1 MIYVEFGDRLMTESS
16 AENSNDK
23 PSESGAF
30 SWYVLRAAT
39 GYEQRVLAS
48 LRDLIN
54 VHKLDDK
61 VVDVAVPSEE
71 VVEISGGKKR
81 RSKRKFFPGYV
92 LVRMLM
98 DEDVWY
104 KIRTL
109 PHVYGFVGGRKDRP
123 VPITQAEVDRIFNK
137 VEESAVKPLP
147 KTLYEIG
154 EMVRVIDGPFS
165 DFDGVVEEVNYEKSR
180 LKVSMLIF
188 GSSTPVELDFSQVDK
203 VT

>member
-1 MIYVEFGDRLMTESS
+1 MD
-16 AENSNDK
+16 
-23 PSESGAF
+23 F

-39 GYEQRVLAS
+39 GYEQRVYDS
-48 LRDLIN
+48 LKELISN
-54 VHKLDDK
+54 EGLEKK
-61 VVDVAVPSEE
+61 VLDVAVPSEE

-92 LVRMLM
+92 LIHMCI

-109 PHVYGFVGGRKDRP
+109 PHVYGFVGGRKDKP
-123 VPITQAEVDRIFNK
+123 APISQMEVDRIFNK
-137 VEESAVKPLP
+137 VEQSVAKPMP

-154 EMVRVIDGPFS
+154 EMVRVVDGPFS

-203 VT
+203 AT